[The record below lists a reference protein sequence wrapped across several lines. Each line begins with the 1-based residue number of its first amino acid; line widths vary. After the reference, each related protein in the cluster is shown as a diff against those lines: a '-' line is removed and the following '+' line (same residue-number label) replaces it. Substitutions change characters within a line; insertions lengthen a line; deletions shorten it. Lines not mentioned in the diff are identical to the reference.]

1 VGVTHPLPTQ
11 HPRFFGCKCLSTSLF
26 ISKKD
31 IFKMLSG
38 YPPAFLF
45 QRKTFLKC
53 LVGIHQSF
61 LCQRKTFLNAWWVS
75 TSLFIQRK
83 TFLKCLVGIHQPFF
97 FKEIHF

>member
-1 VGVTHPLPTQ
+1 
-11 HPRFFGCKCLSTSLF
+11 
-26 ISKKD
+26 
-31 IFKMLSG
+31 MLSG

-75 TSLFIQRK
+75 TSLFFSKKYIFK
-83 TFLKCLVGIHQPFF
+83 MLGGYPPAFF
-97 FKEIHF
+97 FKEINF